1 MGTIKDNI
9 DLTTQHSKSV
19 KDRKLATE
27 ISQIQSL
34 ISTIQIENSSLVSEN
49 LELKQKIFEL
59 EKEIHN
65 LKDKHA
71 KEESRLIEK
80 HAKEI
85 STLKEKLSAGKLQD
99 KYTFNSTYGFY
110 ESKESGHPFCA
121 SCLPKNIESP
131 LTVKPS
137 GWRCELNDC
146 KKFISNPSFKMQKR
160 ETPRYFKRR

>member
-1 MGTIKDNI
+1 MSTIRDI
-9 DLTTQHSKSV
+9 IELTSQLINNV
-19 KDRKLATE
+19 KFRKFTAE
-27 ISQIQSL
+27 ISKIQSL
-34 ISTIQIENSSLVSEN
+34 ISTLQSEQIETTNKISDISNENINLKSKNHKLN
-49 LELKQKIFEL
+49 LENSNLKQEL
-59 EKEIHN
+59 SN
-65 LKDKHA
+65 LKSD
-71 KEESRLIEK
+71 
-80 HAKEI
+80 
-85 STLKEKLSAGKLQD
+85 LKKQLSDEKLQD